1 MDKKEKVIRGLEC
14 CRQNTPDDPFQ
25 QCGACPY
32 NINGIYV
39 EDCRSVLSGDALEV
53 LRPSGGGW
61 ISVKDRLPEINEP
74 VLFTGKNDIG
84 NRYPAQKG
92 YYSGDEWYTFG
103 GLWDT
108 PLDRVTHW
116 MPLPEPPPEV

>member
-39 EDCRSVLSGDALEV
+39 EDCRSVLSGDALELLKEQGNYV
-53 LRPSGGGW
+53 
-61 ISVKDRLPEINEP
+61 SVPFSWLVKFCTHIDFREP
-74 VLFTGKNDIG
+74 M
-84 NRYPAQKG
+84 
-92 YYSGDEWYTFG
+92 SDEERAERWKEKLSQQFG
-103 GLWDT
+103 VN
-108 PLDRVTHW
+108 LDG
-116 MPLPEPPPEV
+116 

>member
-53 LRPSGGGW
+53 LKELEQKPKREYMRGYEKAW
-61 ISVKDRLPEINEP
+61 DEI
-74 VLFTGKNDIG
+74 G
-84 NRYPAQKG
+84 R
-92 YYSGDEWYTFG
+92 
-103 GLWDT
+103 
-108 PLDRVTHW
+108 R
-116 MPLPEPPPEV
+116 

>member
-53 LRPSGGGW
+53 LKELEPLTIHDPGAICPNCKWPLYPEDHPNYCGNCGKA
-61 ISVKDRLPEINEP
+61 VKW
-74 VLFTGKNDIG
+74 
-84 NRYPAQKG
+84 
-92 YYSGDEWYTFG
+92 DESQ
-103 GLWDT
+103 
-108 PLDRVTHW
+108 
-116 MPLPEPPPEV
+116 

>member
-53 LRPSGGGW
+53 LKEQEETTFILGKYYEPMCEKCGFHPFAGYIPTLEWMKQRGYKRCPHCGRA
-61 ISVKDRLPEINEP
+61 VK
-74 VLFTGKNDIG
+74 
-84 NRYPAQKG
+84 
-92 YYSGDEWYTFG
+92 
-103 GLWDT
+103 WDK
-108 PLDRVTHW
+108 
-116 MPLPEPPPEV
+116 